1 MWAPALLCFLVLLC
15 PGVAGAFALR
25 LDLGRV
31 AHPAFRI
38 DGLQLSIGT
47 QGAPAEL
54 HIARLSVGAGDWEHL
69 RLTCPDFGIGDGVV
83 QCRGA
88 LVVPGLIGRGGVDLR
103 LDTGRRSGHLRL
115 SLPDGES
122 LSIVAH
128 ADGRVQAQISR
139 LTVAR
144 LAGWWPQFARWHPTG
159 RFDGR
164 IDYVAGAREARMSIS
179 GRLVDGG
186 FAAADGLQ
194 AAEKLALTLDVRA
207 RSRRAGWDWEGSATW
222 TGGEAYWHPL
232 FLTAGPVVEAR
243 GRLDARM
250 LTVTHAALQMEGTR
264 TVAASADFDLAR
276 GVLRHGALTVA
287 DADLAVI
294 GPRFLA
300 PLLAPARA
308 DVLRFAGHVSAGLVF
323 ENESLQAADVAFS
336 EAGFSLTDRELSFG
350 PLSGALPWRSDTAT
364 EAQLTVGGGR
374 WQKLTLG
381 AFEVVARLDGNGLD
395 ADRVRIPVLDGA
407 LVLEKLSLRRGPTGW
422 VGHGGA
428 VVEPISMQRLTDTV
442 GLPPM
447 RGVLSASLPGM
458 RVTPGEIALD
468 GALVISVF
476 DGYLQATRLQVLEPF
491 GVAARLYADVEARHL
506 DLAQL
511 TETFSF
517 GSVTGFIDADVHGLE
532 LVRWRAVRFDARVVN
547 SPGTYPRRISQRAVQ
562 NLSALGGP
570 GAVAAIQ
577 RSMLGIFETFGYR
590 EIGMSC
596 ALVDGVC
603 QMGGLD
609 EAGEPVKGGSTERL
623 AAPGVGGGFTI
634 VRGGGVP
641 ALNVIGYNRRV
652 DWNEL
657 IERLRRVIASN
668 TAPVI
673 E

>member
-1 MWAPALLCFLVLLC
+1 MLAPALLYFLVLLC

-25 LDLGRV
+25 LDLGHL

-47 QGAPAEL
+47 EGAPAEL
-54 HIARLSVGAGDWEHL
+54 YIARLSAGVRRLEHL
-69 RLTCPDFGIGDGVV
+69 RLSCPDFAIEDGVV

-88 LVVPGLIGRGGVDLR
+88 LVVPGVIESGGVDLR

-122 LSIVAH
+122 LNIA
-128 ADGRVQAQISR
+128 ARGDGGVQARVSR

-144 LAGWWPQFARWHPTG
+144 LAGWWPQLAHWHPTG

-164 IDYVAGAREARMSIS
+164 IDYAAGARDARLSIS
-179 GRLVDGG
+179 GRLIGGG
-186 FAAADGLQ
+186 FATADGLQ
-194 AAEKLALTLDVRA
+194 AGEKLALTLDVRA
-207 RSRRAGWDWEGSATW
+207 RSRRAGWDWEGRAAW
-222 TGGEAYWHPL
+222 NGGEAYWHPL
-232 FLTAGPVVEAR
+232 FLTAGPVIDAR

-250 LTVTHAALQMEGTR
+250 LTVTQASLQMEGTR
-264 TVAASADFDLAR
+264 TIAASADFDLDR
-276 GVLRHGALTVA
+276 GVLRRGALTVA
-287 DADLAVI
+287 DADLAVV

-308 DVLRFAGHVSAGLVF
+308 DVLRFAGHVSAGLAF
-323 ENESLQAADVAFS
+323 ENQSLRAADMAFS
-336 EAGFSLTDRELSFG
+336 EAGFSLTDGGLSFG
-350 PLSGALPWRSDTAT
+350 PLSGALPWRADTTT
-364 EAQLTVGGGR
+364 EARLTVGGGR
-374 WQKLTLG
+374 WQKLALG
-381 AFEVVARLDGNGLD
+381 AFDVVARLDGNGLD
-395 ADRVRIPVLDGA
+395 VERVRIPVLDGA
-407 LVLEKLSLRRGPTGW
+407 LVLEKLALRRGQAGW
-422 VGHGGA
+422 SGRGGA

-447 RGVLSASLPGM
+447 RGVLSASLPGL
-458 RVTPGEIALD
+458 RVAPGEITLD

-476 DGYLQATRLQVLEPF
+476 DGYLQATRLQLLEPF

-506 DLAQL
+506 DLFQL

-517 GSVTGFIDADVHGLE
+517 GSVTGFIDADVLGLE
-532 LVRWRAVRFDARVVN
+532 LVRWRPVRFAARVAS
-547 SPGTYPRRISQRAVQ
+547 SPGDYPRRISQRAVQ
-562 NLSALGGP
+562 NISALGGP

-590 EIGMSC
+590 EIGVSC
-596 ALVDGVC
+596 VLAGGVC
-603 QMGGLD
+603 RMGGLD
-609 EAGEPVKGGSTERL
+609 EVHGPVKGGDTGRL
-623 AAPGVGGGFTI
+623 GAPAAGGSFPI